1 MAQRTQ
7 KTIAAHPGGILRT
20 EFMEPMRIAAYQLA
34 KALHLPGRNLRDRA
48 RTAGDHRGPRPAP
61 LLRWLGWICA
71 DSRPPPRQILRDD
84 AAVLDEPSVTSS
96 CLCKNP
102 EGAGFPFQVEALEDG
117 VDDAIHAL
125 HVHEADHGPSAAPY
139 FH

>member
-84 AAVLDEPSVTSS
+84 AAVLDESS
-96 CLCKNP
+96 SRLRSAPCSMIRSRC
-102 EGAGFPFQVEALEDG
+102 EV
-117 VDDAIHAL
+117 V
-125 HVHEADHGPSAAPY
+125 HVSHHG
-139 FH
+139 